1 MMMNENDAL
10 AGALGAA
17 AGAENVTC
25 GEPMERH
32 TSFRT
37 GGPADYFVK
46 VPSEEALQ
54 RVLSVLQEEKEP
66 YTVLGRGTNL
76 LVGDG
81 GYRGCVLTLTGGA
94 VPVTDTGREEEVP
107 GTSLLRSI
115 RVEGTCLTAGAGA
128 SLAGIAQAAAA
139 NGLSGLSFAAGIPG
153 SVGGGLVM
161 NAGAYG
167 GEMRQVV
174 TGVSVLDETGRIRE
188 IPAGEMAFGYRMSAL
203 RCHPW
208 IALSCTMK
216 LAEGDPEKIRQEM
229 ADYAARRRAKQPL
242 SYPSAGSTFKRPEG
256 HYAGKLIQEAGL
268 AGFSVGGACVSEKHC
283 GFVINKDH
291 ATSRDIRDLI
301 REIQRR
307 VEENSGIRLEPE
319 VIFLGEF

>member
-1 MMMNENDAL
+1 MRMNENDAL
-10 AGALGAA
+10 TEALRAA
-17 AGAENVTC
+17 AGADNVRT

-37 GGPADYFVK
+37 GGPADYFVR
-46 VPSEEALQ
+46 VQSEVALQ
-54 RVLSVLQEEKEP
+54 KVLDVLKEEKEP

-76 LVGDG
+76 LVGDL
-81 GYRGCVLTLTGGA
+81 GYRGCIITLTGGA
-94 VPVTDTGREEEVP
+94 APVTDTGEEKEAP
-107 GTSLLRSI
+107 DASLLRSI
-115 RVEGTCLTAGAGA
+115 RVDGTVITAGAGA

-139 NGLSGLSFAAGIPG
+139 KGLSGLSFAAGIPG

-167 GEMRQVV
+167 GEMRQAV
-174 TGVSVLDETGRIRE
+174 TGVRVLDENGAIRE
-188 IPAGEMAFGYRMSAL
+188 IPAEEMAFGYRTSAL
-203 RCHPW
+203 RTHPW
-208 IALSCTMK
+208 IALSCTMA
-216 LAEGDPEKIRQEM
+216 LQEGDPRKIREEM
-229 ADYAARRRAKQPL
+229 ADFAKRRRSKQPL

-256 HYAGKLIQEAGL
+256 HFAGKLIQEAGL

-291 ATSRDIRDLI
+291 ATSADIRNLI
-301 REIQRR
+301 REVQRR